1 MSDLFWPGDERA
13 GSTFDDESY
22 VAALVAVEQ
31 AWLEV
36 LGRPADLSGLVVAD
50 DLSGPAGL
58 AARAEAG
65 GNPVLGLV
73 ALLRERSGEPLVHRG
88 LTSQDVVDTALVLML
103 RQAVGDVR
111 ADVQRQVRSLAA
123 LVEAHRSTRMSART
137 LGQPAVPTTFGLR
150 AATWLTGLLDARD
163 DLAALGFPV
172 QLGGAA
178 GTLAAVVELDLDPA
192 AARTRLAGSLGLD
205 SSVPWH
211 TTRRPL
217 TRAGDA
223 MVACHDAW
231 GRIAGDVVTLSR
243 PEIGELAEG
252 AAGGSST
259 MPHKQNPVLS
269 VLLRRAAITSP
280 HLAAT
285 LHAAAADQVD
295 ERAAGGWHAEW
306 DTLRLLARRSVTAA
320 SQATALL
327 GGLRIDAARM
337 QARHDE
343 VVDDL
348 LTEQRTMAGLVGRGP
363 RPAYLGASDAIIDEV
378 LARAADSPHAP
389 SGRTP

>member
-1 MSDLFWPGDERA
+1 VSDLFWPGDERA

-50 DLSGPAGL
+50 DLSGL
-58 AARAEAG
+58 AVRAEAG

-192 AARTRLAGSLGLD
+192 GARTRLAGSLGLE

-269 VLLRRAAITSP
+269 VLLRRAAITAP

-306 DTLRLLARRSVTAA
+306 DTLRLLARRSVTSA

-343 VVDDL
+343 VADDL
-348 LTEQRTMAGLVGRGP
+348 LAEQRTMAGLLGRDP

>member
-50 DLSGPAGL
+50 DLSGPTGL

-103 RQAVGDVR
+103 RQAVVDVR

-192 AARTRLAGSLGLD
+192 GARTRLAGSLGLE

-211 TTRRPL
+211 TARRPL

-269 VLLRRAAITSP
+269 VLLRRAAITAP

-306 DTLRLLARRSVTAA
+306 DTLRLLARRSVTSA

-348 LTEQRTMAGLVGRGP
+348 LAEQRTMAGLVGRGP
-363 RPAYLGASDAIIDEV
+363 RPTYLGASDAIIDEV